1 MTEAMNYEKAH
12 LIKMANQIAANI
24 PIRRDIPEQIAG
36 HLRNFWTP
44 AMRAQIEELARE
56 HPEDLVPNVHEAL
69 RYLRSVEV

>member
-1 MTEAMNYEKAH
+1 MTDAMTYEKAH

-24 PIRRDIPEQIAG
+24 PTRRYIPEQIAG
-36 HLRNFWTP
+36 HFRNFWTP

-56 HPEDLVPNVHEAL
+56 HPEDLVPDVHEAL